1 MLPCVAYLGSITS
14 SFIELLSCASP
25 QVETFEMGDTIY
37 REGDTANS
45 LYIVKQGQVTISS
58 TEEGRLERVM
68 NNGDAFGAG
77 SLEPVPRRR
86 VATAVATSFD
96 VICLRL
102 IRADWLQFSD
112 VVDETAEE
120 GLPHRGLDPDRAGA
134 DSVVG

>member
-1 MLPCVAYLGSITS
+1 M
-14 SFIELLSCASP
+14 
-25 QVETFEMGDTIY
+25 
-37 REGDTANS
+37 
-45 LYIVKQGQVTISS
+45 
-58 TEEGRLERVM
+58 ERVI

-102 IRADWLQFSD
+102 IRADWFL